1 MAAGAGGSQ
10 EAEGNEKSPEV
21 WDAPRIRH
29 IGDELA
35 SYGRC
40 PRGGVAMGTI
50 NQHHRRIQPEDD
62 EAYGSD
68 RECRGSDGPSVE
80 KMGMEEMEGGE
91 EADEREWQ
99 S

>member
-1 MAAGAGGSQ
+1 MR
-10 EAEGNEKSPEV
+10 SPRRYG
-21 WDAPRIRH
+21 DAPRIRH

-35 SYGRC
+35 DDASYGRC
-40 PRGGVAMGTI
+40 PRRGVAMGTI